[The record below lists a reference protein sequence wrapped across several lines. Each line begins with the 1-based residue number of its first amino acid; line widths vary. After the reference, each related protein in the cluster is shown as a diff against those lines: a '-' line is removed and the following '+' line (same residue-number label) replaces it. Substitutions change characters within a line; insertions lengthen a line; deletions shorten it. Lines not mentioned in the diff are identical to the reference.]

1 MTTTETK
8 PRLSP
13 REEAITHLGAS
24 FKRTM
29 AAVRKLKGRDTHRLG
44 APSLAACQ
52 LLFVLSDRDGL
63 SSGELALAAELS
75 PASATQMLD
84 SLTEFGFVTRDRSST
99 DRRVVSCSLTDAGRQ
114 FVTER
119 RALFEGR
126 WRAALA
132 SIDTADL
139 AVTAVV
145 LDRIA
150 SVFDEF
156 DA

>member
-1 MTTTETK
+1 MTTATK

-13 REEAITHLGAS
+13 REAAITDLGAS
-24 FKRTM
+24 FKKTM
-29 AAVRKLKGRDTHRLG
+29 AAVRKLKGRDTHRPG
-44 APSLAACQ
+44 SPSLAACQ
-52 LLFVLSDRDGL
+52 LLFALADRGEL

-84 SLTEFGFVTRDRSST
+84 SLVEFGYVTRHRSST
-99 DRRVVSCSLTDAGRQ
+99 DRRIVTCSLTDTGRQ
-114 FVTER
+114 LVTER

-126 WRAALA
+126 WRAALTG
-132 SIDTADL
+132 IDTAEL
-139 AVTAVV
+139 AITAAV

-150 SVFDEF
+150 LMFDEY

>member
-1 MTTTETK
+1 MTASTR
-8 PRLSP
+8 PRVSP
-13 REEAITHLGAS
+13 REEAITRLGAS
-24 FKRTM
+24 FKKTM
-29 AAVRKLKGRDTHRLG
+29 AAVRKLKGRDTHRPG
-44 APSLAACQ
+44 SPSLAACQ
-52 LLFVLSDRDGL
+52 LLFVLADRGEL

-84 SLTEFGFVTRDRSST
+84 SLVDFGFVTRDRSSA
-99 DRRVVSCSLTDAGRQ
+99 DRRIVTCSLTDTGQQ

-132 SIDTADL
+132 GIDTADL
-139 AVTAVV
+139 ATTAAV

-150 SVFDEF
+150 LMFDEY

>member
-1 MTTTETK
+1 MTAATK
-8 PRLSP
+8 SRAAE
-13 REEAITHLGAS
+13 REEAIADLGTS
-24 FKRTM
+24 FKKTM
-29 AAVRKLKGRDTHRLG
+29 AAVRKLKGRDTHRPG
-44 APSLAACQ
+44 SPSLAACQ
-52 LLFVLSDRDGL
+52 LLFVLADRDEL

-84 SLTEFGFVTRDRSST
+84 SLVDFGFVARDRSST
-99 DRRVVSCSLTDAGRQ
+99 DRRIVTCSLTDTGRQ

-132 SIDTADL
+132 GIDTADL
-139 AVTAVV
+139 AVTAAV

-150 SVFDEF
+150 LMFDGY